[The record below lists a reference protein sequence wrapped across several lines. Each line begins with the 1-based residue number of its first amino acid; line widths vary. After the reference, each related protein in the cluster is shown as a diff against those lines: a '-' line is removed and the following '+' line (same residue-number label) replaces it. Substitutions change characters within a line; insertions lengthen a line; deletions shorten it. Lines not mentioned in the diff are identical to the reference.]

1 MLQDFAGK
9 TALITGGATGIG
21 RALGLALARR
31 GMNVVL
37 ASTNA
42 DRLNATA
49 AEIGALGVRVTPIVC
64 DVSDRAAVRA
74 LGDQATTAHGAIDLL
89 CANAGVTTAGPLLD
103 HTPADWDWVYG
114 VVLHGVVNCIQTFYP
129 PMAQRRSG
137 QILITG
143 SQTALAPDWVL
154 GHGPYVSA
162 KAALVGLA
170 TALRPEAAE
179 HNVGVSLLNP
189 AATETDI
196 MLGARSR
203 PARHAPGAAGT
214 MALRPG
220 APTPLPH
227 APFMLSAEE
236 VANRAI
242 SGLER
247 NAEFIATH
255 AGMKPV
261 VEDFFARILAAY
273 DQAAAWGEV

>member
-9 TALITGGATGIG
+9 TALITGAATGIG

-31 GMNVVL
+31 GMNIVL

-42 DRLNATA
+42 HRLNAAA
-49 AEIGALGVRVTPIVC
+49 AEIRALGVLATPIVC
-64 DVSDRAAVRA
+64 DVADRAAVRA
-74 LGDQATTAHGAIDLL
+74 LSDQATEIHGAIDLL

-103 HTPADWDWVYG
+103 HTEADWDWVYG
-114 VVLHGVVNCIQTFYP
+114 VVLHGVVNCIQVFYP
-129 PMAQRRSG
+129 AMAQRRSG

-162 KAALVGLA
+162 KSALLGLA

-179 HNVGVSLLNP
+179 HNVGVSLLIP

-203 PARHAPGAAGT
+203 PARHAAGVTGT
-214 MALRPG
+214 MSLRPN
-220 APTPLPH
+220 APTPAPD
-227 APFMLSAEE
+227 APFMLSSEE
-236 VANRAI
+236 VAARALA
-242 SGLER
+242 GLQR
-247 NAEFIATH
+247 NAEFIVTH
-255 AGMKPV
+255 AGMKPLA
-261 VEDFFARILAAY
+261 EDYCARLLAAY
-273 DQAAAWGEV
+273 DEAAAYK